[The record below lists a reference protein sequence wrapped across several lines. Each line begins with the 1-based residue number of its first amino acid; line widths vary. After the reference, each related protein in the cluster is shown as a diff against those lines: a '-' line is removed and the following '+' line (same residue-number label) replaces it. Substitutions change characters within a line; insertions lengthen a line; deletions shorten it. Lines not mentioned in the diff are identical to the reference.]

1 MSEDKLHSLEESPF
15 ELPLSDSERAVRFPG
30 QPSTAA
36 PEEMPRT
43 IIAARVTNIRARLT
57 GSLLIVLIFL
67 LAVGILYAVS
77 FSQMEQAIVSLEE
90 QVARAGVLP
99 ADQQATAFAQ
109 IDVALRVMRE
119 APLGWGLLIVIAAV
133 GATVI
138 TFRSIA
144 NPIEQ
149 LREATGRLAAGHL
162 EERVPVEWAD
172 EFGQLAKAF
181 NKMAE
186 QIRVSYTELEGRVA
200 ERTRE
205 LQEANWQ
212 LQRRAMQLEASAEV
226 GRAITSVF
234 DMNELLRRTV
244 KLIQERFGFYH
255 AGIFLLDNTGEW
267 AVLQEATGDAGVQ
280 MKAQG
285 HRLAVGETS
294 MVGWTAL
301 HRRPRIALDVGEDAV
316 HFANPL
322 LPHTRSEMTLPLM
335 VGGRVLGVLDIQSTT
350 EAAFDEDDIRVL
362 QNMADQIAIALEN
375 ARRISQETI
384 LLETASPLYRVS
396 RRLVTAMTEKEVADA
411 IITAVA
417 ETGADSCA
425 IGIFDPPE
433 SDAPEAV
440 YFVSSWRRDRVS
452 LVPPGARLP
461 ISASHV
467 PLHVLNDL
475 WVVPDV
481 TQSPDLTEE
490 QVAFALETG
499 MRAMVAVPLRVR
511 GRLLGFLAISRIAPG
526 PFAESALRLYEVLS
540 DQAAV
545 ALERSLLLEQARQQ
559 VERERLRAE
568 ITNQVRASTE
578 VDTIL
583 QTAIRELGRALR
595 SSEGIIYLGSD
606 EIERATIAEG
616 KAGD

>member
-1 MSEDKLHSLEESPF
+1 
-15 ELPLSDSERAVRFPG
+15 
-30 QPSTAA
+30 
-36 PEEMPRT
+36 MPRT

-67 LAVGILYAVS
+67 LAVGILYAIS

-186 QIRVSYTELEGRVA
+186 QIQVSYTELEGRVA

-234 DMNELLRRTV
+234 DMNELLRKTV

-285 HRLAVGETS
+285 HRLRVGETS
-294 MVGWTAL
+294 MVGW
-301 HRRPRIALDVGEDAV
+301 
-316 HFANPL
+316 
-322 LPHTRSEMTLPLM
+322 
-335 VGGRVLGVLDIQSTT
+335 
-350 EAAFDEDDIRVL
+350 
-362 QNMADQIAIALEN
+362 
-375 ARRISQETI
+375 
-384 LLETASPLYRVS
+384 
-396 RRLVTAMTEKEVADA
+396 
-411 IITAVA
+411 
-417 ETGADSCA
+417 
-425 IGIFDPPE
+425 
-433 SDAPEAV
+433 
-440 YFVSSWRRDRVS
+440 
-452 LVPPGARLP
+452 
-461 ISASHV
+461 
-467 PLHVLNDL
+467 
-475 WVVPDV
+475 
-481 TQSPDLTEE
+481 
-490 QVAFALETG
+490 
-499 MRAMVAVPLRVR
+499 
-511 GRLLGFLAISRIAPG
+511 
-526 PFAESALRLYEVLS
+526 
-540 DQAAV
+540 
-545 ALERSLLLEQARQQ
+545 
-559 VERERLRAE
+559 
-568 ITNQVRASTE
+568 
-578 VDTIL
+578 
-583 QTAIRELGRALR
+583 
-595 SSEGIIYLGSD
+595 
-606 EIERATIAEG
+606 
-616 KAGD
+616 

>member
-1 MSEDKLHSLEESPF
+1 
-15 ELPLSDSERAVRFPG
+15 
-30 QPSTAA
+30 
-36 PEEMPRT
+36 MPQT

-67 LAVGILYAVS
+67 LVVGILYAVS
-77 FSQMEQAIVSLEE
+77 LSQMEQAIVSLEE

-99 ADQQATAFAQ
+99 ADQQTATFTQ
-109 IDVALRVMRE
+109 IDTALRVLRE
-119 APLGWGLLIVIAAV
+119 APLGWGLLIVMAAV
-133 GATVI
+133 GTTVL

-149 LREATGRLAAGHL
+149 LREATGRLAAGYL
-162 EERVPVEWAD
+162 EERIPIEWAD
-172 EFGQLAKAF
+172 EFGQLATAF

-186 QIRVSYTELEGRVA
+186 QIQASCAELEERVA

-244 KLIQERFGFYH
+244 ELIRERFGFYH

-267 AVLQEATGDAGVQ
+267 AVLQEATGDAGAQ

-335 VGGRVLGVLDIQSTT
+335 VGGRVLGVLDIQSTA
-350 EAAFDEDDIRVL
+350 EAAFDEDDVRVL

-375 ARRISQETI
+375 ARRISQETT

-396 RRLVTAMTEKEVADA
+396 RRLTTAMTEKEVAEA
-411 IITAVA
+411 IIAAVA
-417 ETGADSCA
+417 DTGADSCA

-433 SDAPEAV
+433 SDAPEAI
-440 YFVSSWRRDRVS
+440 YFISSWRRDRAS

-461 ISASHV
+461 MSASNV
-467 PLHVLNDL
+467 PVHVLNNL

-490 QVAFALETG
+490 QAAFALEMG

-511 GRLLGFLAISRIAPG
+511 GRLMGFLAVSRIAPG

-545 ALERSLLLEQARQQ
+545 ALERALLLKQARQQ
-559 VERERLRAE
+559 AERERLRAE
-568 ITNQVRASTE
+568 IANRVRASTE

-583 QTAIRELGRALR
+583 QIAIRELGRALR
-595 SSEGIIYLGSD
+595 SSEGIIYLGGDS
-606 EIERATIAEG
+606 EEPVTVSSAKEKAEG
-616 KAGD
+616 